1 MSPDE
6 RITKAVLQMLNGSAD
21 EKTVDDLA
29 TLVCNYDGFD
39 PTRERARGVIRRL
52 IAAFTSA
59 RPEERTIEQRWR
71 EWVNEGDVTEDAVRA
86 GAKVIAA
93 SPLIDAPK
101 LSHNEWMGLSRSI
114 LEAAF
119 AVSPPPE
126 NR

>member
-1 MSPDE
+1 MSQFRCLLNAFEEASQAAVPSKAHYAE
-6 RITKAVLQMLNGSAD
+6 KRKAVLEYV
-21 EKTVDDLA
+21 EKLEA
-29 TLVCNYDGFD
+29 
-39 PTRERARGVIRRL
+39 
-52 IAAFTSA
+52 A

-71 EWVNEGDVTEDAVRA
+71 DWVNDGDVTEDAVRA

-119 AVSPPPE
+119 AVSPRGTKP
-126 NR
+126 